1 MSRPGSTSSS
11 PSSRHLVIGNGAQT
25 MWIKMRWEANL
36 INSAHEAR
44 PVDAIALM
52 FAAINFAITARS
64 LEDWVQKELH
74 RRNKGRGFNAK
85 VYREEVSTA
94 VPMQPAFRDIAN
106 TAKHGDYREE
116 NWLGGTVELVHTPGM
131 AGTEREFVLIYH
143 SDAVV
148 AYTSLDMF
156 DQATSDWLRL
166 LNAKNLLTPGF

>member
-11 PSSRHLVIGNGAQT
+11 SSSRHLVIGNGAQT

-36 INSAHEAR
+36 IKSAHAAR
-44 PVDAIALM
+44 PVDTITLT
-52 FAAINFAITARS
+52 FAAINFAVTARS
-64 LEDWVQKELH
+64 LEDWAQKELH

-85 VYREEVSTA
+85 VYRDEVSKA

-116 NWLGGTVELVHTPGM
+116 NWLGGTVELIRTPGM

-143 SDAVV
+143 SDTDA

-156 DQATSDWLRL
+156 DQATDDWLRL
-166 LNAKNLLTPGF
+166 LNAKNLLTPGI